1 MGGQVRL
8 VHITTLNAAVRVV
21 SSRHCR
27 VGAGILL
34 PGVPAPFV
42 YPLARVL
49 CCRLLLSLLL
59 SCVPLF
65 LLRVGWLCAVSG
77 CRPVFFDSL
86 CARYAQH
93 CIICSRRGG
102 RVRVSRCGIVM
113 WGVLWCVG
121 VSRVWVWGSSGVLLG
136 RERGA
141 LVSHLCFSRMLRCP
155 SGAALRGRTLVPPHV
170 IE

>member
-42 YPLARVL
+42 YLLARVL

-65 LLRVGWLCAVSG
+65 AACRVVMRCLWVSP
-77 CRPVFFDSL
+77 RVF
-86 CARYAQH
+86 
-93 CIICSRRGG
+93 
-102 RVRVSRCGIVM
+102 
-113 WGVLWCVG
+113 
-121 VSRVWVWGSSGVLLG
+121 
-136 RERGA
+136 
-141 LVSHLCFSRMLRCP
+141 
-155 SGAALRGRTLVPPHV
+155 
-170 IE
+170 